1 MDVDHV
7 PELVSNGVRLRELR
21 DSDIPRRASLGRSR
35 EIARGFGAGLDA
47 DEPMTEQDA
56 AEEPRRRFGPDPHWV
71 IAHQDDVFI

>member
-7 PELVSNGVRLRELR
+7 PELVGNGVRLRELR

-47 DEPMTEQDA
+47 TFAQVRGGA
-56 AEEPRRRFGPDPHWV
+56 
-71 IAHQDDVFI
+71 